1 MALKSAPPK
10 TRPTGY
16 ISAINGSIVDIS
28 YEAELPGKYTCLHA
42 CNHVGTLLE
51 VADLLNKTTA
61 RAITLGDS
69 TELTLGMR
77 VESTGQSLTAPV
89 GDQLLGRMMSGLGE
103 PLDGGADITNLTR
116 VPIYRPPVPLAQR
129 RQAEGLFETGIKVI
143 DLLCPLE
150 RGGKS
155 GLFGGAGVGKT
166 VLIGEIIHNMSAT
179 YDGISLFC
187 GIGERCRE
195 AEELYRDLDK
205 AGVRQN
211 TVLVFGQ
218 MNEAPAIRWRTG
230 HTALT
235 MAEYFRDELGKDV
248 LVLIDNIY
256 RFIQAG
262 AEVSA
267 LLGRAP
273 SRVGYQPTLGS
284 ELADLEER
292 ICTTDRGSMT
302 SIQAVYVPADDF
314 TDPGATHVFS
324 HLSATIIL
332 SRSRASE
339 GLYPAIDPIKSRS
352 SQLSPNLVGK
362 RHYAIAQAVR
372 KTLADYE
379 SLKDIIAM
387 LGLEELSS
395 SDRATVNR
403 ARRLDRFLTQ
413 PFHTTE
419 SFTGQPGC
427 LVTLDDTLFGCEQ
440 ILSGA
445 CDTRPESDFYM
456 IGALSDA
463 AKEPAEVSA

>member
-1 MALKSAPPK
+1 MEPAPLQSP
-10 TRPTGY
+10 PIGS
-16 ISAINGSIVDIS
+16 ISAINGSVVDVAFS
-28 YEAELPGKYTCLHA
+28 DGLPTKRTCLRVV
-42 CNHVGTLLE
+42 NPDQTLLE
-51 VADLLNKTTA
+51 VADLLNPSTV

-69 TELTLGMR
+69 ANLSLGTQ
-77 VESTGQSLTAPV
+77 VENLGQPITASV
-89 GDQLLGRMMSGLGE
+89 GPQLLGRMLDGLGQ
-103 PLDGGADITNLTR
+103 PLDGKVSVSNLEQR
-116 VPIYRPPVPLAQR
+116 PIYPPAVPLALR
-129 RQAEGLFETGIKVI
+129 RKTEGLFETGIKVI
-143 DLLCPLE
+143 DLLCPME

-166 VLIGEIIHNMSAT
+166 VLIGEIIHNMAAA
-179 YDGISLFC
+179 YDGMSLFC

-195 AEELYRDLDK
+195 AEELYRELDT
-205 AGVRQN
+205 AGVREN

-218 MNEAPAIRWRTG
+218 MNESPAIRWRAG
-230 HTALT
+230 HTAMT
-235 MAEYFRDELGKDV
+235 IGEYFRDDLGKDV

-284 ELADLEER
+284 EIADLEER
-292 ICTTDRGSMT
+292 ICSTDHGAMT

-324 HLSATIIL
+324 HLSASIIL
-332 SRSRASE
+332 SRARAAE

-352 SQLSPNLVGK
+352 NQLSPAIVGE

-372 KTLADYE
+372 KTLAEYE

-395 SDRATVNR
+395 NDRATVAR

-413 PFHTTE
+413 PFFTTE
-419 SFTGQPGC
+419 AFTDQPGR
-427 LVTLDDTLFGCEQ
+427 LVSLEETLSGCEQ
-440 ILSGA
+440 ILSGE
-445 CDTRPESDFYM
+445 CDTQAESEFYM
-456 IGALSDA
+456 IGSLEEAHTQGRGASQ
-463 AKEPAEVSA
+463 

>member
-1 MALKSAPPK
+1 MSV
-10 TRPTGY
+10 PTSTSQSRGR
-16 ISAINGSIVDIS
+16 ISAVDGSVVDITFDKDLPAKQTCLRACNGS
-28 YEAELPGKYTCLHA
+28 
-42 CNHVGTLLE
+42 GTVLE
-51 VADLLNKTTA
+51 VADLLDTKTL

-69 TELTLGMR
+69 AELSLGTQ
-77 VESTGQSLTAPV
+77 VENTGHPLTAPV
-89 GDQLLGRMMSGLGE
+89 GEELLGRMLNALGE
-103 PLDGGADITNLTR
+103 PLDGRTAFSDLEQK
-116 VPIYRPPVPLAQR
+116 PIYPSPIPLAR
-129 RQAEGLFETGIKVI
+129 RRSVDGIFETGIKVI
-143 DLLCPLE
+143 DLLCPME

-166 VLIGEIIHNMSAT
+166 VLIGEIIHNMAT
-179 YDGISLFC
+179 AYDGISLFC

-195 AEELYRDLDK
+195 AEELYRELET
-205 AGVRQN
+205 AGVRDN

-230 HTALT
+230 HTAMT
-235 MAEYFRDELGKDV
+235 IAEYFRDDLGKDV

-284 ELADLEER
+284 EIADLEER

-324 HLSATIIL
+324 HLSASIIL
-332 SRSRASE
+332 SRGRAAE
-339 GLYPAIDPIKSRS
+339 GLYPAIDPIRSRS
-352 SQLSPNLVGK
+352 NQLSPSTVGA
-362 RHYAIAQAVR
+362 RHYAIAQSVR

-379 SLKDIIAM
+379 GLKDIIAM
-387 LGLEELSS
+387 LGLEELSQT
-395 SDRATVNR
+395 DRETVKR

-413 PFHTTE
+413 PFFTTE
-419 SFTGQPGC
+419 AFTGRPGQ
-427 LVTLDDTLFGCEQ
+427 LVSLEDTLCGCEK
-440 ILSGA
+440 ILSGE
-445 CDTRPESDFYM
+445 CDDRLEQDFYM
-456 IGALSDA
+456 IGKLSEA
-463 AKEPAEVSA
+463 ANVLEQAE